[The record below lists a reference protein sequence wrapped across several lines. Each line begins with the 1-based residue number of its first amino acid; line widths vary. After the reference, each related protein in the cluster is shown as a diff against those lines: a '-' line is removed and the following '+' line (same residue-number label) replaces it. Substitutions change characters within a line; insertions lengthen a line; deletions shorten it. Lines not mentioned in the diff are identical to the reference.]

1 MISFIFHFSRKRKF
15 SLAGHFP
22 RWLKL
27 SHSWKCVALFKFGC
41 LGEFLITWVGM
52 PDAPISTIY
61 PRFLYQK
68 LVTLD
73 NNFAVQTAS
82 EKIKNGVFTQYN
94 DQ

>member
-1 MISFIFHFSRKRKF
+1 
-15 SLAGHFP
+15 
-22 RWLKL
+22 
-27 SHSWKCVALFKFGC
+27 
-41 LGEFLITWVGM
+41 M

-94 DQ
+94 DQQQRKHRSRANKGCS